1 MRFELI
7 SDNTDTLVGMRL
19 AGIPGIMATTP
30 EEVKKA
36 LDNAINDENVAIVLI
51 TEKLVEMCKDLI
63 YELKNSN
70 KKTLIIEIPDSKS
83 SPGKKKD
90 AITGYIRDAIGLKI

>member
-19 AGIPGIMATTP
+19 AGIPGVMAKTE
-30 EEVKKA
+30 EEVKSA
-36 LDNAINDENVAIVLI
+36 LKNAIEDKEIAIILI
-51 TEKLVEMCKDLI
+51 TEKLADMCKDLI

-70 KKTLIIEIPDSKS
+70 IKTLIVEIPDSKS
-83 SPGKKKD
+83 TKRKED
-90 AITGYIRDAIGLKI
+90 AITQYIRDAIGLKI